1 MRLTKEHRLASL
13 VLRVCVVVAVGAITA
28 VYSLPQSTPTRALAV
43 EAIPV
48 PLNPQDPSQNAIG
61 DFVYAGG
68 LQLRANQSDRFHGLS
83 DLEVLRSDRLVA
95 VSDDGDVVEARLV
108 FDAMQRLVGVADVR
122 IGALLGEDG
131 RPLREKADADAEGL
145 AILPN
150 GARLVSFERHHRILR
165 YPAIG
170 GLPRGVP
177 SPSESLPPNE
187 GLEALSVDPEAG
199 ADAYIAGAEASGD
212 TWRCRLSSRCT
223 AGPTVA
229 KSQEFGLV
237 SMKRIRGLD
246 TAYLLR
252 AFDAERGSRISLE
265 LFRSG
270 RQIANLEMA
279 TPLTVDNYE
288 GVAAVPR
295 SDGSVRFYLLSD
307 DNGSDRQRTLLLAFD
322 WRP

>member
-1 MRLTKEHRLASL
+1 M
-13 VLRVCVVVAVGAITA
+13 CVIVAVGALTA
-28 VYSLPQSTPTRALAV
+28 VYSVPQSNPTRAIAV

-48 PLNPQDPSQNAIG
+48 PLNPQDPAQNAVG

-68 LQLRANQSDRFHGLS
+68 LQLTSSQSDRLHGLS

-95 VSDDGDVVEARLV
+95 VSDDGDLVEARLV
-108 FDAMQRLVGVADVR
+108 FDAMQRLVGVTDVR
-122 IGALLGEDG
+122 IGALVGEDG
-131 RPLREKADADAEGL
+131 RTLRDKADADAEGL

-150 GARLVSFERHHRILR
+150 GNRLVSFERHHRILL
-165 YPAIG
+165 YPAVG
-170 GLPRGVP
+170 GVP
-177 SPSESLPPNE
+177 RAVPTPGGSLPPNE

-199 ADAYIAGAEASGD
+199 ADAYVAGAEATGA

-229 KSQEFGLV
+229 KSPGFGLV
-237 SMKRIRGLD
+237 SMKRVRGLD

-265 LFRSG
+265 LYRSG
-270 RQIANLEMA
+270 RPIGSLEMA